1 MDKCTSLDAL
11 YSEPLI
17 HKEDLVREIDRL
29 LHAAKQRT
37 GSMTEPSNPYK
48 INIYWDDSK
57 DEDACFDAMGKY
69 VRHFSARYSK
79 DTLPQLLADI
89 AALNVEIE

>member
-1 MDKCTSLDAL
+1 MDKRTSLDAL

-17 HKEDLVREIDRL
+17 HKEDLVKEINRL
-29 LHAAKQRT
+29 YHTAKPRT

-48 INIYWDDSK
+48 INIYWGDSK

-69 VRHFSARYSK
+69 VRHFGAKYSK
-79 DTLPQLLADI
+79 DTVAKLFAEI
-89 AALNVEIE
+89 TALSVEK